1 MTVERPRVV
10 RNVAD
15 AAAEGDRS
23 ENAEYI
29 YGKKRL
35 REIDRRV
42 EYLTKRLDSFEV
54 VPLPTR
60 TDRVRLLVWVL
71 VEATDGQSKAFRVVG
86 ADETDA
92 DNGQISWKSP
102 VGRAL
107 LGRTVDDEVNI
118 RTPKGVLTYTIIQ
131 IALTRLE
138 LELV

>member
-1 MTVERPRVV
+1 MPPPK
-10 RNVAD
+10 AIG
-15 AAAEGDRS
+15 A